1 MSTNSDLSHPHHDY
15 ATTGGNLGGSDH
27 TGNTTVDCH
36 TSARHRTPPRVAVG
50 LLGGTTMCLAI
61 DAQLAKLHQHKSTLK
76 AEGVMM
82 TKNEE
87 WQLPTFGACCM
98 HPLPTGWAR
107 CISN

>member
-1 MSTNSDLSHPHHDY
+1 
-15 ATTGGNLGGSDH
+15 
-27 TGNTTVDCH
+27 
-36 TSARHRTPPRVAVG
+36 
-50 LLGGTTMCLAI
+50 MCLAI
-61 DAQLAKLHQHKSTLK
+61 DAQLAKLHQHKSALK
-76 AEGVMM
+76 AERVMM